1 MIPLS
6 LLLARKCFSLNI
18 TAISLSLSCEL
29 KPYPLDTTVIPLSLL
44 PKKRGSPQYYGDS
57 TIPFLANQELNSLN
71 RIIMTIICHAHK
83 YSNWYYGSSTF
94 NISYLLL
101 YSRTFVYY
109 GDFTIPY
116 FFMQKN
122 LDQLLRLFHYRL
134 INTIKLANIFILI
147 L

>member
-1 MIPLS
+1 MHI
-6 LLLARKCFSLNI
+6 NTQIDI
-18 TAISLSLSCEL
+18 TAVLLSQDKSQT
-29 KPYPLDTTVIPLSLL
+29 K
-44 PKKRGSPQYYGDS
+44 YYSG
-57 TIPFLANQELNSLN
+57 
-71 RIIMTIICHAHK
+71 
-83 YSNWYYGSSTF
+83 STF